1 MAQIFHNNEQYD
13 IKRSIFY
20 GCSNTAGTEVPDHYI
35 MNTTFEQVNK
45 MKMSQT
51 PTQWYSKLFESVGG
65 TSPDKR
71 ETYNEICK
79 TYSYA
84 KKVSD
89 LLEVDCLNFSEPGS
103 SNKKFLV
110 NILSHI
116 TEDFYKEGDVVFIG
130 ATSPYRDYLFDGKGK
145 EINYIMGHRGTLF
158 NLIHLEECLVELN
171 SDYQICL
178 NNMICLRSIKDA
190 LATVNIPCIFI
201 ETHPY
206 FIDDRYVMHS
216 NVKSFDIDTSS
227 PKELLQLHNIYMDT
241 INRLNFV
248 PLRSIYHYMNGP
260 NCGLGHPNEHSHLL
274 FAQVLYRYLKDP
286 DR

>member
-171 SDYQICL
+171 SDYQIDQAYTYL
-178 NNMICLRSIKDA
+178 HIKS
-190 LATVNIPCIFI
+190 LINVYTPTIFI
-201 ETHPY
+201 VGQFP
-206 FIDDRYVMHS
+206 D
-216 NVKSFDIDTSS
+216 
-227 PKELLQLHNIYMDT
+227 NISYCDNFEGGLKRLKLFNR
-241 INRLNFV
+241 INN
-248 PLRSIYHYMNGP
+248 
-260 NCGLGHPNEHSHLL
+260 
-274 FAQVLYRYLKDP
+274 K
-286 DR
+286 